1 VAIKNRA
8 FLDLEEALARRY
20 RSSWSRHWRQVS
32 QEINAAL
39 AKKDYDEARRL
50 VSVFSVAPIV
60 AKNAKFFEVVG
71 GASVLLGASRLS
83 VPRASKMMKSMPRQ
97 HVEVAGHQ
105 MDTMLSRN
113 ATDILRKSLYQLI
126 DRYEIADRDKNLVY
140 KLDVSDAITGQVDS
154 QAQSFLVLAAS
165 LQISRLSAFGFLNEA
180 NDRGDSY
187 YEISAEM
194 DDRTCEV
201 CRTLDGQVFPVD
213 AGLSLADNLLKVDDP
228 DTLKHIA
235 PWWSQRKSAIAE
247 LRTYNVDDLIDVG
260 LQIPPYHPFCRCI
273 TVKSD
278 QRPQQH
284 FADAPDRIAVAA
296 AALYGS
302 DLSKLTR
309 QLFGVDQVPKQQ
321 TKVPDLTSDE
331 QTALEE
337 VLAQAVAE
345 ESGVPLP
352 QRESLAQVFE
362 GSNLEDALRKLP
374 QWPWVL
380 ALLATLSARRQ
391 QSPVEELDNTEDD
404 EE

>member
-1 VAIKNRA
+1 
-8 FLDLEEALARRY
+8 
-20 RSSWSRHWRQVS
+20 
-32 QEINAAL
+32 
-39 AKKDYDEARRL
+39 
-50 VSVFSVAPIV
+50 
-60 AKNAKFFEVVG
+60 
-71 GASVLLGASRLS
+71 
-83 VPRASKMMKSMPRQ
+83 
-97 HVEVAGHQ
+97 
-105 MDTMLSRN
+105 
-113 ATDILRKSLYQLI
+113 
-126 DRYEIADRDKNLVY
+126 
-140 KLDVSDAITGQVDS
+140 
-154 QAQSFLVLAAS
+154 
-165 LQISRLSAFGFLNEA
+165 
-180 NDRGDSY
+180 
-187 YEISAEM
+187 
-194 DDRTCEV
+194 
-201 CRTLDGQVFPVD
+201 
-213 AGLSLADNLLKVDDP
+213 
-228 DTLKHIA
+228 
-235 PWWSQRKSAIAE
+235 
-247 LRTYNVDDLIDVG
+247 
-260 LQIPPYHPFCRCI
+260 
-273 TVKSD
+273 
-278 QRPQQH
+278 
-284 FADAPDRIAVAA
+284 VAA